1 MEFCCYKF
9 QIIRR
14 FRGHAGRVN
23 CVEFN
28 EESTVILSGSVD
40 SSIRA
45 WDCRS
50 RKQSPIQIMD
60 DAKDSI
66 TSLQVKQMCCIQA
79 P

>member
-1 MEFCCYKF
+1 MK

-14 FRGHAGRVN
+14 YRGHAGRVN

-40 SSIRA
+40 SSVRA

-50 RKQSPIQIMD
+50 RKGTPIQIMD
-60 DAKDSI
+60 EAKDSI
-66 TSLQVKQMCCIQA
+66 SSLQVKYCVVESF
-79 P
+79 